1 MKTIK
6 IPQPVTI
13 CDAAGNPVLDQAGNP
28 VVITFKNFVSGTLL
42 ADPKY
47 GKTLNDILSAV
58 DVKTKLILA
67 EDKLE
72 LDDEHWDRLVAV
84 MKEPSNPYM
93 PHTVTQIVS
102 FLLAIRDA
110 K

>member
-1 MKTIK
+1 MKTII
-6 IPQPVTI
+6 IPQPI
-13 CDAAGNPVLDQAGNP
+13 AIYDLAGNPMLDQSGNP
-28 VVITFKNFVSGTLL
+28 VVINFKTFVSSTLL
-42 ADPKY
+42 VDPKY

-58 DVKTKLILA
+58 EVKTKLVLA

-72 LDDEHWDRLVAV
+72 LDDEHWERLVTV
-84 MKEPSNPYM
+84 LKDPSNPYL
-93 PHTVTQIVS
+93 PHVVMQILP